1 MIVVTCD
8 RCGVESR
15 SATESQPVTWSRLEV
30 RMASFGQPTTR
41 DFCTLCTKDICEQ
54 KVPMR

>member
-15 SATESQPVTWSRLEV
+15 SATKSVSWSRLEV
-30 RMASFGQPTTR
+30 HMASFGQPTTR
-41 DFCTLCTKDICEQ
+41 DFCMRCTKDICEQ